1 MQDTHI
7 LTVIDQADPPTAD
20 LARMLQTAIPPL
32 NGRAERA
39 AVLYLGRAVSQTDES
54 VFVVQ
59 SSRLDRT
66 YTVTLGQPGTTH
78 AAECDCMDFKK
89 GTNGIA
95 KAAPTYSAPGSPEPT
110 TPRCKH
116 ILAVWMHCT
125 LAPRI

>member
-7 LTVIDQADPPTAD
+7 LTVIEQADPPTAD
-20 LARMLQTAIPPL
+20 LARRLQTAIPPL

-39 AVLYLGRAVSQTDES
+39 AVLYLGRAVSQTAES
-54 VFVVQ
+54 VFAVQ
-59 SSRLDRT
+59 GSNLDRT
-66 YTVTLGQPGTTH
+66 YTVTLANPGTTH
-78 AAECDCMDFKK
+78 AAECDCPDFKK
-89 GTNGIA
+89 GSNGVA
-95 KAAPTYSAPGSPEPT
+95 KAAPTYAAPGSPDRT